1 MDHLN
6 TAVILAGG
14 KSTRMD
20 FDKQTILIQGQ
31 MMPLFIADQLE
42 GLFNNRF
49 IISNRREIYPE
60 EMAYPVIPDLIRD
73 RGPKGGIFTGLTSAM
88 DDYVYFI
95 GCDMPF
101 VNPGF
106 IAYMKS
112 LIQASVSANPDL
124 SPGPKVVL
132 ARKNG
137 YPEPLNAF
145 YSKELLPDI
154 LRQLEDGNNKIS
166 ALYQEEETLM
176 IEEEIWRSFDPK
188 GLMFINLNT
197 GSDYEELYESTRYYS
212 DFHPPFRMQK

>member
-42 GLFNNRF
+42 GLFKNRI
-49 IISNRREIYPE
+49 IISNRRELYPE
-60 EMAYPVIPDLIRD
+60 EMEYPVIPDLIRD
-73 RGPKGGIFTGLTSAM
+73 RGPKGGIHSGLTSAM

-112 LIQASVSANPDL
+112 LIQGSLTVNPGT
-124 SPGPKVVL
+124 GPKVVL

-145 YSKELLPDI
+145 YSKKLLPEI
-154 LRQLEDGNNKIS
+154 RHQLKEGNNKIS
-166 ALYQEEETLM
+166 ALYRKEETLM
-176 IEEEIWRSFDPK
+176 IDEEIWRQFDPR

-197 GSDYEELYESTRYYS
+197 ASDYEELYESTRHYS
-212 DFHPPFRMQK
+212 DFHPPFRLQK

>member
-14 KSTRMD
+14 KSSRMD

-42 GLFNNRF
+42 GIFKSRV
-49 IISNRREIYPE
+49 IISNRRELYPE
-60 EMAYPVIPDLIRD
+60 EMEYPVIPDLIMD
-73 RGPKGGIFTGLTSAM
+73 RGPKGGILTGLTSSM
-88 DDYVYFI
+88 EDYVYFI

-101 VNPGF
+101 INPCF

-112 LIQASVSANPDL
+112 LIQASLSGASGQSAA
-124 SPGPKVVL
+124 PKVIL
-132 ARKNG
+132 AKKNG

-145 YSKELLPDI
+145 YSKKLLPEI
-154 LRQLEDGNNKIS
+154 LRQLEEGNNKIS
-166 ALYQEEETLM
+166 ALYREEETLM
-176 IEEEIWRSFDPK
+176 IEEEIWRQFDPR

-197 GSDYEELYESTRYYS
+197 ASDYEELYESTRHYS
-212 DFHPPFRMQK
+212 DFHPPFRLQK

>member
-42 GLFNNRF
+42 GIFKNRI
-49 IISNRREIYPE
+49 IISNRTELYPADME
-60 EMAYPVIPDLIRD
+60 YPVIPDLIRD
-73 RGPKGGIFTGLTSAM
+73 RGPKGGIFSGLTTSM
-88 DDYVYFI
+88 GDYVYFT

-106 IAYMKS
+106 IIYMKS
-112 LIQASVSANPDL
+112 LIQGSL
-124 SPGPKVVL
+124 STDTGIVPKVVL
-132 ARKNG
+132 ARKKG

-145 YSKELLPDI
+145 YSKDLLPEI
-154 LRQLEDGNNKIS
+154 RRQLEEGNNKIS
-166 ALYQEEETLM
+166 ALYREGETLM
-176 IEEEIWRSFDPK
+176 IEEEIWRQFDPR

-197 GSDYEELYESTRYYS
+197 ASDYEELYESTRHYS
-212 DFHPPFRMQK
+212 DFHPPFRLQK

>member
-1 MDHLN
+1 MKNLN

-42 GLFNNRF
+42 DIFKKRL
-49 IISNRREIYPE
+49 IISNRRELYPE
-60 EMAYPVIPDLIRD
+60 EVEYPVIPDLIRD
-73 RGPKGGIFTGLTSAM
+73 RGPKGGIYSGLTSAM

-106 IAYMKS
+106 IAFMKS
-112 LIQASVSANPDL
+112 LIQVSVSTNPR
-124 SPGPKVVL
+124 PVPKIVL
-132 ARKNG
+132 ARKKG

-145 YSKELLPDI
+145 YSKELLPEI
-154 LRQLEDGNNKIS
+154 LRQMEEGNNKIS
-166 ALYQEEETLM
+166 ALYRDEETLM
-176 IEEEIWRSFDPK
+176 IEEEIWRPFDPK

-197 GSDYEELYESTRYYS
+197 GSDYEELYEITRHYS